1 MIISSKLSRDRCDV
15 SLHPPPCD
23 EARLASSHPPLGMP
37 WLLQPFFTLGSSF
50 GILHGP
56 LVVGASRLLVH
67 EIVHERL
74 LLSSHFHMDPAFGH
88 SRAEDTLFNSSS
100 SLSVVPASRR
110 CRYMVRFALARLARL
125 PSVETVHVLTAPRGF
140 VSRTFRLMCSLGVT
154 PLSAAGCPSLLPSS
168 GWVSRTRRPLDVPM
182 DSLSISHNA
191 IVVHSSHRVT
201 SMSAVIAWWILFR
214 GVLSIFVRFAA
225 KIRGSRCHH
234 AVVVHSSCLPTPL
247 SSLVTWW
254 LSLRAALL
262 SCVRWAYS
270 RVRMVDLS
278 VPPRGETPVS
288 SARTRRPLLPHCT
301 SSFFGRE
308 DSGVTGRTEVFPSVA
323 PFRRLMRWVPTLSSV
338 PEELPVPWTL
348 VTTRARRWP
357 GETSADAVG
366 GGAIPLANTFG
377 LLGVQDELSD
387 ALPSHDAVEPET
399 ISVAAL
405 PGTPRPKGP
414 RNSRAIRDVMQPVS
428 RRRASRSLRVI
439 AAHAV
444 FLQRLFRRVRRLAES
459 RGVRGGDS
467 RAWSR
472 GALRGLLPVWRP
484 VVRYACQG
492 GANLASDDA
501 FAAQRRLSG
510 RVLLWYRQ
518 YPDLLRKLSKT
529 APAIVDLFC
538 GGGGCSEGIRR
549 AGLTACGVDAQPQPD
564 YVRRFGE
571 DSFTLGD
578 ALLPDTVFKVAAQV
592 KAIGIG
598 SSPPCKS
605 HSTAPMAEGQ
615 EPSAPP
621 LLRQT
626 HAMLTAHG
634 LHYWVE
640 NVLGA
645 DAGTLDAYECVQRGS
660 MHGLHVDRP
669 RRFWTSF
676 EVHLDEAL
684 VLGGRRLQA
693 GTCLGGRRRF
703 LRLDPMG
710 RPDRHVCCAGNLYA
724 VQGTAPTRSSV
735 AENAVAMGVDAGHM
749 GWEAL
754 AQSVPPVMAQLI
766 AAQLAMRVA
775 HERYG
780 VPIITFDEM
789 LTAPARA
796 RRVMARW
803 FRGAG
808 NDAEDAGIDV
818 VGRAE
823 PAAEAATPT
832 ELDERWEVPPVPTAE
847 AHALPTRRC
856 CPPIGAR
863 QRGGCRSRY
872 GGRSTTPTR
881 ATSLGRSW
889 NRARP
894 GGSVP

>member
-1 MIISSKLSRDRCDV
+1 
-15 SLHPPPCD
+15 
-23 EARLASSHPPLGMP
+23 
-37 WLLQPFFTLGSSF
+37 
-50 GILHGP
+50 
-56 LVVGASRLLVH
+56 
-67 EIVHERL
+67 
-74 LLSSHFHMDPAFGH
+74 
-88 SRAEDTLFNSSS
+88 
-100 SLSVVPASRR
+100 
-110 CRYMVRFALARLARL
+110 
-125 PSVETVHVLTAPRGF
+125 
-140 VSRTFRLMCSLGVT
+140 
-154 PLSAAGCPSLLPSS
+154 
-168 GWVSRTRRPLDVPM
+168 
-182 DSLSISHNA
+182 
-191 IVVHSSHRVT
+191 
-201 SMSAVIAWWILFR
+201 
-214 GVLSIFVRFAA
+214 
-225 KIRGSRCHH
+225 
-234 AVVVHSSCLPTPL
+234 
-247 SSLVTWW
+247 
-254 LSLRAALL
+254 
-262 SCVRWAYS
+262 
-270 RVRMVDLS
+270 
-278 VPPRGETPVS
+278 
-288 SARTRRPLLPHCT
+288 
-301 SSFFGRE
+301 
-308 DSGVTGRTEVFPSVA
+308 
-323 PFRRLMRWVPTLSSV
+323 
-338 PEELPVPWTL
+338 
-348 VTTRARRWP
+348 
-357 GETSADAVG
+357 
-366 GGAIPLANTFG
+366 
-377 LLGVQDELSD
+377 
-387 ALPSHDAVEPET
+387 
-399 ISVAAL
+399 
-405 PGTPRPKGP
+405 
-414 RNSRAIRDVMQPVS
+414 
-428 RRRASRSLRVI
+428 
-439 AAHAV
+439 
-444 FLQRLFRRVRRLAES
+444 
-459 RGVRGGDS
+459 
-467 RAWSR
+467 
-472 GALRGLLPVWRP
+472 
-484 VVRYACQG
+484 
-492 GANLASDDA
+492 
-501 FAAQRRLSG
+501 
-510 RVLLWYRQ
+510 
-518 YPDLLRKLSKT
+518 
-529 APAIVDLFC
+529 
-538 GGGGCSEGIRR
+538 
-549 AGLTACGVDAQPQPD
+549 VDAQPQPD

-847 AHALPTRRC
+847 ARPPDATMLPADWGEAAWGLPEPLWREIYYSYAGNFTRTVLE
-856 CPPIGAR
+856 PSAPWWVVAR
-863 QRGGCRSRY
+863 GHDYGFAD
-872 GGRSTTPTR
+872 GGRR
-881 ATSLGRSW
+881 GNGRLF
-889 NRARP
+889 
-894 GGSVP
+894 